1 MMMEATNEKMV
12 RRNMATF
19 RQGRCARM
27 VFNNFWLD
35 SINSIFSSRVSMMG
49 KVIKFPNVRE
59 RVGKKYRQEE
69 IARINEMMRLC
80 DDDMKTILEQI
91 ETLQDELSNLTVE
104 YEVMLNRL
112 KELIEV
118 DRDD

>member
-1 MMMEATNEKMV
+1 
-12 RRNMATF
+12 
-19 RQGRCARM
+19 M

-91 ETLQDELSNLTVE
+91 EQLQDELQNLTAE
-104 YEVMLNRL
+104 YEVMLSRL
-112 KELIEV
+112 KELLEREN
-118 DRDD
+118 D

>member
-1 MMMEATNEKMV
+1 
-12 RRNMATF
+12 
-19 RQGRCARM
+19 
-27 VFNNFWLD
+27 
-35 SINSIFSSRVSMMG
+35 MMG

-91 ETLQDELSNLTVE
+91 EQLQDELQNLTAE
-104 YEVMLNRL
+104 YEVMLSRL
-112 KELIEV
+112 KELLEREN
-118 DRDD
+118 D

>member
-1 MMMEATNEKMV
+1 
-12 RRNMATF
+12 
-19 RQGRCARM
+19 M